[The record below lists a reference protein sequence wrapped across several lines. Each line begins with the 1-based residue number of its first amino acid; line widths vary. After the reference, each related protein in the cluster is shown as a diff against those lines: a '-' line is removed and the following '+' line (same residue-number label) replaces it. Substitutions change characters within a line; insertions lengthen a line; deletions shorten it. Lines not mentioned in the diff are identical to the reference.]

1 MADEMSGSNGNH
13 GVVLEMK
20 DSFDA
25 KEEIKSPLLSFP
37 FIQKLIAE
45 VFGTYFLIFAG
56 CGSVAVNLDYD
67 KVVTLPGISIVWGL
81 AVMVLVYSVGHI
93 SGAHFNPAVTVAFAT
108 CKRFPWK
115 QVPPYILAQV
125 VGSTLANGT
134 LRLLFTGE
142 LNHFLG
148 TQPAGSDVQAFVFE
162 FIITFYLMFI
172 ISGVATDN
180 RAVSFTFFFH
190 LLADCGEISM
200 AIPIH
205 NLLKRRR
212 ELAGLA
218 VGATVLLNVMFAGP
232 ITGASMNPARSLGP
246 AIVFHRYDK
255 LWIYMVAP
263 TVGAIS
269 GAWVY
274 NLIRFTDKPIREITK
289 SGSFLRSP
297 AQNCSS

>member
-1 MADEMSGSNGNH
+1 MADQTSGSNGNH

-20 DSFDA
+20 DTSNA
-25 KEEIKSPLLSFP
+25 KEEIRSTFFSFP

-56 CGSVAVNLDYD
+56 CGSVAVNVDYD
-67 KVVTLPGISIVWGL
+67 KVVTLPGISMVWGL

-93 SGAHFNPAVTVAFAT
+93 SGAHFNPAVTIAFAT

-115 QVPPYILAQV
+115 QVPPYILAQIL
-125 VGSTLANGT
+125 GSTLANGT
-134 LRLLFTGE
+134 LRLLFTGK

-148 TQPAGSDVQAFVFE
+148 TQPAGSDGQAFVFE

-180 RAVSFTFFFH
+180 RAI
-190 LLADCGEISM
+190 G
-200 AIPIH
+200 
-205 NLLKRRR
+205 

-232 ITGASMNPARSLGP
+232 VTGASMNPARSLGP
-246 AIVFHRYDK
+246 AIVFHHYDK
-255 LWIYMVAP
+255 LWIYIVAP
-263 TVGAIS
+263 TVGAIA
-269 GAWVY
+269 GAWIY

-289 SGSFLRSP
+289 SGSFLRSS
-297 AQNCSS
+297 ARNCSS